1 MKGKFYGVGV
11 GPGDPELLTIK
22 ACRVLREADVICAP
36 RSGAGRE
43 GVALSIVGGIIGE
56 EKEVLE
62 LPFPMTRDR
71 EELERCWEEAAGR
84 IAALLAEG
92 KKVAFVTLG
101 DPTLYSTYTYVLKKI
116 REAGP
121 WETETVPGVPS
132 FCACAAMAGVPLA
145 EGEEKLAVV
154 PLLKDPEALPPLLQ
168 NFENVVVMKVG
179 GRYGD
184 VLAVLKSSGL
194 AESSF
199 LASRCGFPEG
209 FVRRLAEE
217 SPAGAGGKEEGA
229 GEGRKGRPDYLSL
242 LIVKRAKV
250 GPAKEEGEIGEGLF
264 HRGGSGG
271 PGTAHAQ
278 GGGGAAPG
286 GHGDLRRVAGQ
297 PGGSALRRRKGPA
310 V

>member
-36 RSGAGRE
+36 RTGAGRE
-43 GVALSIVGGIIGE
+43 GVALSIVGGIVGG

-154 PLLKDPEALPPLLQ
+154 PLLKDPEVLPPLLR

-179 GRYGD
+179 ARYGD
-184 VLAVLKSSGL
+184 VLALLKSSGL

-209 FVRRLAEE
+209 FVRPLAEE
-217 SPAGAGGKEEGA
+217 PPANAEGEGEKAGAGG
-229 GEGRKGRPDYLSL
+229 GRKERPDYLSL
-242 LIVKRAKV
+242 LIVKRAKA
-250 GPAKEEGEIGEGLF
+250 GPGKGEGEIGEGLF
-264 HRGGSGG
+264 HRGGPGG
-271 PGTAHAQ
+271 PGAAHA
-278 GGGGAAPG
+278 
-286 GHGDLRRVAGQ
+286 
-297 PGGSALRRRKGPA
+297 
-310 V
+310 

>member
-1 MKGKFYGVGV
+1 
-11 GPGDPELLTIK
+11 
-22 ACRVLREADVICAP
+22 
-36 RSGAGRE
+36 
-43 GVALSIVGGIIGE
+43 
-56 EKEVLE
+56 
-62 LPFPMTRDR
+62 
-71 EELERCWEEAAGR
+71 
-84 IAALLAEG
+84 LAQG
-92 KKVAFVTLG
+92 KKVAFITLG

-184 VLAVLKSSGL
+184 VLAALKSSGL

-217 SPAGAGGKEEGA
+217 PPANAEGEKEGSGAEAGG
-229 GEGRKGRPDYLSL
+229 GRKERPDYLSL
-242 LIVKRAKV
+242 LIVKRAKA
-250 GPAKEEGEIGEGLF
+250 GPAKGEGEIGEGLF

-271 PGTAHAQ
+271 PGAAHA
-278 GGGGAAPG
+278 
-286 GHGDLRRVAGQ
+286 
-297 PGGSALRRRKGPA
+297 
-310 V
+310 